1 MSYLDRV
8 RTELAVLSAK
18 QRRRIARTAVPAGA
32 IDFSSN
38 DYLGLARDE
47 RVLAALRAATTAGSG
62 GSRLLGG
69 VAGEYAPLEAAL
81 AEWTGRERALL
92 FSSGYLAAIG
102 AITALAPCVSA
113 AYSDALVHAC
123 IIDGLRLTK
132 LERHIVPHA
141 TLADRPA
148 GAGGALIVTESAFGM
163 DGSRAPLAGHIAD
176 LRAEDVLLID
186 EAHALGVT
194 GRYGAGYAPP
204 FRDER
209 IVVIGTL
216 SKALGAAGGFVAG
229 PAEVI
234 ELLVSTARSFIFD
247 TAMPPA
253 IAAAASRA
261 LQIVRDAEG
270 DALRARLDVLAAR
283 VRGEL
288 RELGYDVRGDAG
300 PIVPVVLG
308 SESAALG
315 LSRALEVRGV
325 YVPAVRPP
333 TVPPGACRLRLSVRA
348 NHTDAEI
355 DTLVQALREL
365 RAADLVATD

>member
-18 QRRRIARTAVPAGA
+18 QRRRVARRAVPAGA
-32 IDFSSN
+32 VDFSSN

-47 RVLAALRAATTAGSG
+47 RVLAALRGATRAGSG

-69 VAGEYAPLEAAL
+69 IAGEYTQLEAAL

-113 AYSDALVHAC
+113 AYSDTLVHAC
-123 IIDGLRLTK
+123 VIDGLRLTK

-141 TLADRPA
+141 TLPVRP
-148 GAGGALIVTESAFGM
+148 GATRGALIVTESAFGM
-163 DGSRAPLAGHIAD
+163 DGSRAPLAAHVAH
-176 LRAEDVLLID
+176 LRADDVLLID
-186 EAHALGVT
+186 EAHALGVA
-194 GRYGAGYAPP
+194 GAHGAGYASV
-204 FRDER
+204 FGDER
-209 IVVIGTL
+209 VVVIGTL

-234 ELLVSTARSFIFD
+234 ELLTSTARSFIFD

-253 IAAAASRA
+253 IAAAAARA
-261 LQIVRDAEG
+261 LEIVRDDEG
-270 DALRARLDVLAAR
+270 DALRLRLDAVGAR

-315 LSRALEVRGV
+315 LARALEARGV
-325 YVPAVRPP
+325 YAPAVRPP
-333 TVPPGACRLRLSVRA
+333 TVPPGACRLRLSLRA

-355 DTLVQALREL
+355 AVLLQALREL
-365 RAADLVATD
+365 RPADLVATD

>member
-18 QRRRIARTAVPAGA
+18 QRRRVVRHAVPAGA
-32 IDFSSN
+32 IDFSAN

-47 RVLAALRAATTAGSG
+47 RVLAALRSAMRAGSG

-69 VAGEYAPLEAAL
+69 VAGEYTQLETAL

-113 AYSDALVHAC
+113 AYSDTLVHAC

-141 TLADRPA
+141 ALPERPA
-148 GAGGALIVTESAFGM
+148 ARGVLIVTESAFGM
-163 DGSRAPLAGHIAD
+163 DGSRAPLAAHVAD
-176 LRAEDVLLID
+176 LRADDVLLID
-186 EAHALGVT
+186 EAHALGVA
-194 GRYGAGYAPP
+194 GAHGAGYAST
-204 FRDER
+204 FDDGR

-234 ELLVSTARSFIFD
+234 ELLTSTARSFIFD

-253 IAAAASRA
+253 IAAAAARA
-261 LQIVRDAEG
+261 LEIVRADEG
-270 DALRARLDVLAAR
+270 DALRARLDVLGVR

-315 LSRALEVRGV
+315 LARALEARGV
-325 YVPAVRPP
+325 YAPAVRPP
-333 TVPPGACRLRLSVRA
+333 TVPPGACRLRVSLRA

-355 DTLVQALREL
+355 GVLLQALREL
-365 RAADLVATD
+365 RPADLVATD

>member
-18 QRRRIARTAVPAGA
+18 QRRRVARSAVPPGA
-32 IDFSSN
+32 VDWASN

-47 RVLAALRAATTAGSG
+47 RVLAALRGATRAGSG

-69 VAGEYAPLEAAL
+69 VAGEYTHLEEAL

-141 TLADRPA
+141 TLPDRA
-148 GAGGALIVTESAFGM
+148 ALERGALIVTESAFGM
-163 DGSRAPLAGHIAD
+163 DGSRAPLAAHVAD
-176 LRAEDVLLID
+176 LRADDVLLID
-186 EAHALGVT
+186 EAHALGVA
-194 GRYGAGYAPP
+194 GVHGAGYAAA
-204 FRDER
+204 FGDER

-234 ELLVSTARSFIFD
+234 ELLISTARSFIFD
-247 TAMPPA
+247 TALPPA
-253 IAAAASRA
+253 IAAAAAAAMR
-261 LQIVRDAEG
+261 IVRDAEG
-270 DALRARLDVLAAR
+270 DALRARLDVNAAR

-308 SESAALG
+308 SESAALK
-315 LSRALEVRGV
+315 LARALEERGA
-325 YVPAVRPP
+325 YAPAIRPP
-333 TVPPGACRLRLSVRA
+333 TVTPGACRLRVSVRA

-355 DTLVQALREL
+355 GALVQALREL
-365 RAADLVATD
+365 RPADLIATD

>member
-8 RTELAVLSAK
+8 RTELAVLTAK
-18 QRRRIARTAVPAGA
+18 QRRRAARTRIPDGA

-47 RVLAALRAATTAGSG
+47 RVLAALRGATRVGSG

-69 VAGEYAPLEAAL
+69 AAGEYAQLEAAL

-102 AITALAPCVSA
+102 AITALAPCVTA

-141 TLADRPA
+141 ALPDRSA

-163 DGSRAPLAGHIAD
+163 DGSRAPIATHVAD
-176 LRAEDVLLID
+176 LREDDVLVID
-186 EAHALGVT
+186 EAHALGVA
-194 GRYGAGYAPP
+194 GPHGAGHASA

-209 IVVIGTL
+209 IVLIGTL

-253 IAAAASRA
+253 IAAAAQRSLR
-261 LQIVRDAEG
+261 IVRDAEG
-270 DALRARLDVLAAR
+270 DALRARLDASAAR

-288 RELGYDVRGDAG
+288 RELGYDVPGDAG

-315 LSRALEVRGV
+315 VARALEERGV
-325 YVPAVRPP
+325 YAPAVRPP
-333 TVPPGACRLRLSVRA
+333 TVPAGACRLRLSVRA

-355 DTLVQALREL
+355 GALVQALREL